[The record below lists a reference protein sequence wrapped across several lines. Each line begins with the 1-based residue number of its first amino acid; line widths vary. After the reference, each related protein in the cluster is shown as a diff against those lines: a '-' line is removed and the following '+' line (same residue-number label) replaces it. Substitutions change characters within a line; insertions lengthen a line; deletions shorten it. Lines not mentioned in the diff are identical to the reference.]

1 MFRDI
6 ILMVLKQMNKT
17 TSYSIGI
24 IALEFTYASVSILS
38 FTLKHE
44 STLFFNIQFRFYCA
58 KKLNFTSSFCF
69 AGNRLTFVTDGVI
82 CIIDCLDS
90 KGIQLFYKKKIKRKN
105 Y

>member
-1 MFRDI
+1 MFRGI

-44 STLFFNIQFRFYCA
+44 STLFF
-58 KKLNFTSSFCF
+58 
-69 AGNRLTFVTDGVI
+69 
-82 CIIDCLDS
+82 
-90 KGIQLFYKKKIKRKN
+90 
-105 Y
+105 

>member
-24 IALEFTYASVSILS
+24 ISLEFTYASVSILS

-44 STLFFNIQFRFYCA
+44 STLFLIFN
-58 KKLNFTSSFCF
+58 LDFTVQRSLILPP
-69 AGNRLTFVTDGVI
+69 AFVLQATD
-82 CIIDCLDS
+82 
-90 KGIQLFYKKKIKRKN
+90 
-105 Y
+105 